1 MDKKTP
7 LLHPG
12 ERGELEG
19 LMKRFGVD
27 ARYDEM
33 LNAPAIK
40 GVPGVEGK

>member
-27 ARYDEM
+27 ASYDEM

-40 GVPGVEGK
+40 RRSRRRRK